1 MHSFRIEQE
10 PPRAIL
16 QPNSLIPTDEPAH
29 VSDAVEN
36 VRSDSHSPRYTTQDS
51 AVAIHV
57 SPTVASRLQQS
68 PTHSNDDV
76 TNQLT
81 DGIVSHNVRN
91 MVDMHDML
99 QPILPVRDNVEQ
111 PHGDTTNM
119 VDVHDMIQPILPAH
133 AFSLFDGQSN
143 EDIGDMVN
151 VHDMLQPI
159 LPVLNCE
166 SFDEQSQSNMM
177 ETAELSNMAPSIA
190 PAQVDRQVPTMDD
203 RVFAPRMTD
212 SQDICPRNTYCG
224 PFSHPV
230 SAI

>member
-10 PPRAIL
+10 PPRAVL
-16 QPNSLIPTDEPAH
+16 QPNSLIPTDEPSH

-57 SPTVASRLQQS
+57 SPTVASRLRQS
-68 PTHSNDDV
+68 PNHSNDDV

-81 DGIVSHNVRN
+81 DGIIPHNVRN
-91 MVDMHDML
+91 MIDIHDML

-111 PHGDTTNM
+111 PHGNTANM
-119 VDVHDMIQPILPAH
+119 VDVHDMIQSILPAH

-159 LPVLNCE
+159 
-166 SFDEQSQSNMM
+166 
-177 ETAELSNMAPSIA
+177 NMAPPIP

-203 RVFAPRMTD
+203 RMFAPRMTD
-212 SQDICPRNTYCG
+212 SQDIRTRNTYCG
-224 PFSHPV
+224 PFSQPV
-230 SAI
+230 SAT